1 MERRRGAAKKM
12 DQFFEIKNIFF
23 LLFLDVKTGGFDDAV
38 YFACIERI
46 LTFSIV

>member
-23 LLFLDVKTGGFDDAV
+23 FLLFLDVKTGGFDDAV
-38 YFACIERI
+38 YFA
-46 LTFSIV
+46 FQ